1 MEQIFRF
8 NEEENVKDVS
18 LELLSQSLMITDAK
32 GQPPKNRPIQSWE
45 LIQSITDMATAA
57 KLDVE
62 VAHIYVPKKDSTPV
76 IRKEE
81 KELYSQGDN
90 IPIGKWLFNKLAV
103 LIKIHH
109 PQDTD
114 TVTALAASYH
124 DKGIQIVWGQNVNV
138 CSNMCVFGGNTV
150 HTFGE
155 ERMPFEKIQEILHK
169 WIGEFEIKR
178 ALDLS
183 IIRAMKEH
191 VIDEF
196 SIEHF
201 LDAMVGRMYRNA
213 VKCVY
218 LGSGRSVFN
227 ITQCSSFVQEM
238 EQKLT
243 EYRERLVEYDDA
255 VEGIKEEGSELLTPE
270 SLTKPVLTLWEIYN
284 WGTEILKPENTDVA
298 NVYQVAVDW
307 GKFLMDYANFDPA
320 KATEEVELLPD
331 HHEPLAEPV
340 SEDTEQTVQPAVIPE
355 AEDF

>member
-1 MEQIFRF
+1 MEKIFRF
-8 NEEENVKDVS
+8 EEEENVKDIS
-18 LELLSQSLMITDAK
+18 LELLSQSLMITDAA
-32 GQPPKNRPIQSWE
+32 GRPPKNRPIQSWE

-57 KLDVE
+57 KLNVE

-103 LIKIHH
+103 LIKLHH
-109 PQDTD
+109 PEDTD

-124 DKGIQIVWGQNVNV
+124 DKGIQIVWGQNVNI
-138 CSNMCVFGGNTV
+138 CSNMCVFGGNTIY
-150 HTFGE
+150 TFGDE
-155 ERMPFEKIQEILHK
+155 KMPFEKIQEILQK
-169 WIGEFEIKR
+169 WIGEFEVKR

-183 IIRAMKEH
+183 IIKAMKDF
-191 VIDEF
+191 VISEF
-196 SIEHF
+196 GIEHF

-238 EQKLT
+238 ENKLIQ
-243 EYRERLVEYDDA
+243 YRQAIAEFED
-255 VEGIKEEGSELLTPE
+255 PE
-270 SLTKPVLTLWEIYN
+270 ADHPSNETRPVLTLWEIYN

-307 GKFLMDYANFDPA
+307 GKFLMDYADFDPA
-320 KATEEVELLPD
+320 RATEGIGIVSQEHGTEFRVSPVIEPKTVEMVRTEQPPVI
-331 HHEPLAEPV
+331 HEPE
-340 SEDTEQTVQPAVIPE
+340 SD
-355 AEDF
+355 DF